1 MSEITLP
8 TYQAVEAELKEQG
21 LAAMPAELHG
31 LLSGMICGGLAVDDE
46 SWAGPVCDYANEGE
60 PMTDGAK
67 MIVRTL
73 FSTTAD
79 ELIGGGFEFSL
90 LMPDDDES
98 LSDRAEALTE
108 WVNSFISGLGLM
120 DLQKNQLSEEI
131 TEALADLQ
139 EISQLGIDEDED
151 LEEQAALFEQVVEH
165 VRMCVLSCHSEL
177 GQRLVNDD
185 ETDEQPTVH

>member
-185 ETDEQPTVH
+185 ETDEQPKVH